1 MPDLRTNL
9 AGIKSPNP
17 FWLASAPPTNSG
29 YQVMK
34 AFDAGWGGAVW
45 KTLGIPVVNV
55 SSRYGGVN
63 YKDKRLIG
71 LNNIELITDRPLKD
85 NLREIEEVKK
95 YFPDHA
101 VVASLM
107 VQSKAEW
114 HQIIKDVQNAGCD
127 GIELNFGCPH
137 GMCERGMGSAVS
149 QDPKVLETITKW
161 VMEVAS
167 VPVIVKLS
175 PNITDIREPARAAKA
190 GNADAISL
198 INTVQS
204 LVGVDID
211 NFVPYPVVDGK
222 STNGGYCGP
231 AVKPIGLNMVK
242 ECAQDK
248 LINLPISGI
257 GGIETWR
264 DAVEYILLGS
274 ANVQVCA
281 AVMHYGFGIIRE
293 MISGL
298 EQYMADKKFNTIQEM
313 IGLALPNVK
322 SWENLNLS
330 YKVIAE
336 INDEKCIGCELCYI
350 ACEDGAHQAIGLNKG
365 SRTPFIIDENCVGCN
380 LCALVC
386 PVEECITMVPIDTG
400 KDAVTWKERTDRDDI
415 PKTFNDVLAG
425 GIGHFVPK
433 PSDALKNK

>member
-1 MPDLRTNL
+1 
-9 AGIKSPNP
+9 
-17 FWLASAPPTNSG
+17 
-29 YQVMK
+29 
-34 AFDAGWGGAVW
+34 
-45 KTLGIPVVNV
+45 
-55 SSRYGGVN
+55 
-63 YKDKRLIG
+63 
-71 LNNIELITDRPLKD
+71 
-85 NLREIEEVKK
+85 
-95 YFPDHA
+95 
-101 VVASLM
+101 
-107 VQSKAEW
+107 
-114 HQIIKDVQNAGCD
+114 
-127 GIELNFGCPH
+127 
-137 GMCERGMGSAVS
+137 
-149 QDPKVLETITKW
+149 
-161 VMEVAS
+161 
-167 VPVIVKLS
+167 
-175 PNITDIREPARAAKA
+175 
-190 GNADAISL
+190 
-198 INTVQS
+198 
-204 LVGVDID
+204 
-211 NFVPYPVVDGK
+211 
-222 STNGGYCGP
+222 
-231 AVKPIGLNMVK
+231 MVK